1 MATEAPPPSAAQPE
15 AAHPAAA
22 QDDAPPPAGEAGQD
36 APHTTAG
43 KIADLERRRHDAVHA
58 GSERAVER
66 QHARGKR
73 TARERIDGL
82 LDPGSFTEFDELAR
96 HRATDFDMA
105 ANRPYGDGVVTGYGT
120 IDGRPVCVFS
130 QDFTVF
136 GGSLGEVYGEKIV
149 KVMDHALK
157 TGCPMIGINDG
168 GGARIQE
175 GVVALGLFA
184 EIFYRNVIASGV
196 IPQVSLIMGPCA
208 GGAVYSPAITDFT
221 LMVEGTSHMFI
232 TGPDVIKTVT
242 GEEVSF
248 EELGGA
254 HAHNVK
260 SGVAHYQAKDED
272 DCLGFARELL
282 SYLPSNNLEDPPVLG
297 RAGVGAAA
305 SGSGGDQA
313 LGEITDTDAEL
324 DRLIPDSANQP
335 YDMHGVITRILDDGE
350 FLEVHAGFAQN
361 IVVGFGRVE
370 GSSVGVVANQPIHF
384 AGCLD
389 INASE
394 KAARFVRTCDAFG
407 IPVLTFVD
415 VPGFL
420 PGTDQEWGGII
431 RRGAKLIYAYAEAT
445 VPKITVITR
454 KAYGGA
460 YDVMGSKHLGGDVNL
475 AWPTA
480 QIAVMGA
487 QGAVNILYRRELA
500 AAGSPEEQAAL
511 RAARVTEYEDTLA
524 NPYVAADRGYLD
536 AVIRPAET
544 RSQVV
549 RALRTLRTKR
559 QTLPPKKHGNI
570 PL

>member
-1 MATEAPPPSAAQPE
+1 MATEPE
-15 AAHPAAA
+15 GV
-22 QDDAPPPAGEAGQD
+22 DASRPGPAGEHAQPID
-36 APHTTAG
+36 IHTTAG
-43 KIADLERRRHDAVHA
+43 KLADLEKRRTEAIHA

-66 QHARGKR
+66 QHAKGKM
-73 TARERIDGL
+73 TARERIEHL

-96 HRATDFDMA
+96 HRAHDFGIA
-105 ANRPYGDGVVTGYGT
+105 ATRPYGDGVVTGFGT
-120 IDGRPVCVFS
+120 LDGRPVCVFS

-136 GGSLGEVYGEKIV
+136 GGSLGEVFGEKIV

-157 TGCPMIGINDG
+157 VGCPVIGINDS

-175 GVVALGLFA
+175 GVVALGLYA
-184 EIFYRNVIASGV
+184 EIFYRNVMASGV
-196 IPQVSLIMGPCA
+196 IPQISLVMGPCA

-221 LMVEGTSHMFI
+221 LMVDQISHMFI

-248 EELGGA
+248 EDLGGA
-254 HAHNVK
+254 HAHNAK
-260 SGVAHYQAKDED
+260 SGVAHYQADDEQ
-272 DCLGFARELL
+272 DCLDFARELL
-282 SYLPSNNLEDPPVLG
+282 SYLPSNNLEEPPAIATGIDP
-297 RAGVGAAA
+297 
-305 SGSGGDQA
+305 
-313 LGEITDTDAEL
+313 GEICELTEADAEL
-324 DRLIPDSANQP
+324 DSLIPDSANQP
-335 YDMHGVITRILDDGE
+335 YDMHAVVEHVVDDGE
-350 FLEVHAGFAQN
+350 FCEIHGDFAKN
-361 IVVGFGRVE
+361 IICGFGRVD
-370 GSSVGVVANQPIHF
+370 GAPVGVVANQPMHF

-407 IPVLTFVD
+407 VPVLTFVD

-500 AAGSPEEQAAL
+500 AAGSPEEKAAL
-511 RAARVTEYEDTLA
+511 REARVTEYEDTLA

-544 RSQVV
+544 RSQIV

>member
-1 MATEAPPPSAAQPE
+1 MATEALPPA
-15 AAHPAAA
+15 
-22 QDDAPPPAGEAGQD
+22 DDADQP

-43 KIADLERRRHDAVHA
+43 KIAGLEKRRYEAVHA
-58 GSERAVER
+58 GSQRAVER
-66 QHARGKR
+66 QHARGKM

-96 HRATDFDMA
+96 HRATDFGMT

-120 IDGRPVCVFS
+120 VDGRPVCVFS

-157 TGCPMIGINDG
+157 TGCPVIGINDG

-184 EIFYRNVIASGV
+184 EIFYRNVMASGV
-196 IPQVSLIMGPCA
+196 IPQISLIMGPCA

-248 EELGGA
+248 EDLGGA
-254 HAHNVK
+254 QAHNVK
-260 SGVAHYQAKDED
+260 SGVAHYQAADED
-272 DCLGFARELL
+272 DCISFARELL
-282 SYLPSNNLEDPPVLG
+282 SYLPSNNLDEPAVPASDD
-297 RAGVGAAA
+297 AAI
-305 SGSGGDQA
+305 
-313 LGEITDTDAEL
+313 LEITDADAEL
-324 DRLIPDSANQP
+324 DAIIPDSPNQP
-335 YDMHGVITRILDDGE
+335 YDMHAVITRILDDGE
-350 FLEVHAGFAQN
+350 FLEIHAGFARN
-361 IVVGFGRVE
+361 IVVGFGRIE
-370 GSSVGVVANQPIHF
+370 GASVGVVANQPMHF

-394 KAARFVRTCDAFG
+394 KAARFVRTCDAFS

-420 PGTDQEWGGII
+420 PGTDQEWDGII

-487 QGAVNILYRRELA
+487 QGAVNILYRRELTA
-500 AAGSPEEQAAL
+500 AASAEEQAAL
-511 RAARVTEYEDTLA
+511 RASRIAEYEDRLA
-524 NPYVAADRGYLD
+524 NPYIAAERGYVD

-544 RSQVV
+544 RSQVI
-549 RALRTLRTKR
+549 RSLRTLRTKR
-559 QTLPPKKHGNI
+559 QTLPPRKHGNI

>member
-1 MATEAPPPSAAQPE
+1 MAKQSAQAR
-15 AAHPAAA
+15 
-22 QDDAPPPAGEAGQD
+22 DDADQPPADPGKPD
-36 APHTTAG
+36 IHTTAG
-43 KIADLERRRHDAVHA
+43 KLADLENRRDEAIHA

-66 QHARGKR
+66 QHAKGKM
-73 TARERIDGL
+73 TARERIDHL
-82 LDPGSFTEFDELAR
+82 LDPGSFVEFDELAR
-96 HRATDFDMA
+96 HRAYDFGMERT
-105 ANRPYGDGVVTGYGT
+105 RPYGDGVVTGYGT
-120 IDGRPVCVFS
+120 IDGRPICVFS
-130 QDFTVF
+130 QDFTIF
-136 GGSLGEVYGEKIV
+136 GGSLGEVFGTKIV

-157 TGCPMIGINDG
+157 TGCPVIGINDS

-175 GVVALGLFA
+175 GVVALGLYA
-184 EIFYRNVIASGV
+184 EIFYRNVMASGV
-196 IPQVSLIMGPCA
+196 IPQISLIMGPCA

-221 LMVEGTSHMFI
+221 LMVDQTSHMFI

-248 EELGGA
+248 EDLGGA
-254 HAHNVK
+254 HAHNAK
-260 SGVAHYQAKDED
+260 SGVAHYQATDEQ
-272 DCLGFARELL
+272 DCLEFARELL
-282 SYLPSNNLEDPPVLG
+282 SYLPSNNLDDPP
-297 RAGVGAAA
+297 
-305 SGSGGDQA
+305 A
-313 LGEITDTDAEL
+313 LPSALDADEICELTPEDAEL
-324 DRLIPDSANQP
+324 DSLIPDSANQP
-335 YDMHGVITRILDDGE
+335 YDMHAVIEHVLDDGE
-350 FLEVHAGFAQN
+350 FCEIHSEFAKN

-370 GSSVGVVANQPIHF
+370 GRSVGVVANQPMHF

-394 KAARFVRTCDAFG
+394 KAARFVRTCDAFNV
-407 IPVLTFVD
+407 PVLTFVD

-460 YDVMGSKHLGGDVNL
+460 YDVMGSKHLGGDTNL

-500 AAGSPEEQAAL
+500 AGSPEEQAAV
-511 RAARVTEYEDTLA
+511 RAERVTEYEDTLA
-524 NPYVAADRGYLD
+524 NPYIAAERGYVD

-544 RSQVV
+544 RPAVI
-549 RALRTLRTKR
+549 RALRSLRSKR

>member
-1 MATEAPPPSAAQPE
+1 MATEAPLPD

-43 KIADLERRRHDAVHA
+43 KIADLERRRHDAIHA
-58 GSERAVER
+58 GSVRAVER
-66 QHARGKR
+66 QHARGKM

-196 IPQVSLIMGPCA
+196 IPQISLIMGPCA

-297 RAGVGAAA
+297 RAGVGAAV

-313 LGEITDTDAEL
+313 VGEITDVDAEL

-361 IVVGFGRVE
+361 MVVGFGRVE

>member
-1 MATEAPPPSAAQPE
+1 MATEVV
-15 AAHPAAA
+15 
-22 QDDAPPPAGEAGQD
+22 PPADAAGQP

-43 KIADLERRRHDAVHA
+43 KIADLEKRRHEAVHA

-66 QHARGKR
+66 QHARGKM

-96 HRATDFDMA
+96 HRASDFDMA
-105 ANRPYGDGVVTGYGT
+105 SNRPYGDGVVTGYGT
-120 IDGRPVCVFS
+120 VDGRPVCVFS
-130 QDFTVF
+130 QDFTIF

-157 TGCPMIGINDG
+157 TGCPVIGINDG

-196 IPQVSLIMGPCA
+196 IPQISLIMGPCA

-248 EELGGA
+248 EDLGGA
-254 HAHNVK
+254 YAHNVK

-272 DCLGFARELL
+272 DCLSFARELL
-282 SYLPSNNLEDPPVLG
+282 SYLPSNNLDEAAPASG
-297 RAGVGAAA
+297 GAATL
-305 SGSGGDQA
+305 D
-313 LGEITDTDAEL
+313 ITDVDAEL
-324 DRLIPDSANQP
+324 DGLIPDSPNQP

-350 FLEVHAGFAQN
+350 FLEIHAGFAKN

-370 GSSVGVVANQPIHF
+370 GASVGVVANQPMHF

-394 KAARFVRTCDAFG
+394 KAARFVRTCDAFS

-420 PGTDQEWGGII
+420 PGTGQEWGGII
-431 RRGAKLIYAYAEAT
+431 RHGAKLIYAYAEAT

-500 AAGSPEEQAAL
+500 AAGSPQQQAAL
-511 RAARVTEYEDTLA
+511 REARVTEYQDTLA
-524 NPYVAADRGYLD
+524 NPYVAADRGYVD

-544 RSQVV
+544 RSQIV

>member
-1 MATEAPPPSAAQPE
+1 MANQ
-15 AAHPAAA
+15 
-22 QDDAPPPAGEAGQD
+22 APPPAFVPAAGDVGAD
-36 APHTTAG
+36 ALHTTAG
-43 KIADLERRRHDAVHA
+43 KIADLERRRHEAIHA

-66 QHARGKR
+66 QHARGKM

-96 HRATDFDMA
+96 HRAYDFDMQ

-272 DCLGFARELL
+272 DCLAFARELL

-297 RAGVGAAA
+297 QDGVLAAGNGAL
-305 SGSGGDQA
+305 GGDPA
-313 LGEITDTDAEL
+313 ILEITDTDAEL
-324 DRLIPDSANQP
+324 DRLIPDSPNQP

-350 FLEVHAGFAQN
+350 FLEIHAGFAPN

-370 GSSVGVVANQPIHF
+370 GSPVGVVANQPMHF
-384 AGCLD
+384 AGTLD

-487 QGAVNILYRRELA
+487 QGAVNILYRREIA
-500 AAGSPEEQAAL
+500 AAGSPQEQAAL
-511 RAARVTEYEDTLA
+511 RKARETGYEDTLA
-524 NPYVAADRGYLD
+524 NPYVAADRGYVD

-544 RSQVV
+544 RTQVV